1 MLDILRSTRNQK
13 ILSASPLEIK
23 ASSFDE
29 MGETFDEMRIS
40 ISIFL
45 GVFLRVLIIIL
56 IFVAL
61 IRNICQSYIYWMHTH
76 SSIVRTMR

>member
-1 MLDILRSTRNQK
+1 MLDILRSTINQK
-13 ILSASPLEIK
+13 NLSASPLEIK

-40 ISIFL
+40 FSIFL
-45 GVFLRVLIIIL
+45 EVFLRVLIIIL